1 MAGLPSVGRRLSRLY
16 VICTRHEDGVS
27 MVKTV
32 SMVINQKSPFR
43 KVLEETK
50 GPRGHVPFD
59 VVLTG
64 DRTHRIVVRPR
75 MFADVTPSLNIENT
89 LNLAFQ
95 TNKRTWMWYIRNLS
109 AP

>member
-50 GPRGHVPFD
+50 GPRGHAPFA
-59 VVLTG
+59 VLLFG
-64 DRTHRIVVRPR
+64 DRTPEEWFDHGCLL
-75 MFADVTPSLNIENT
+75 M
-89 LNLAFQ
+89 
-95 TNKRTWMWYIRNLS
+95 
-109 AP
+109 